1 MRKKEKE
8 IKDRLDIEAVIQKA
22 AVCRL
27 AMSDNNVPYI
37 VPLNFGFRDN
47 CLYFHSSLEGRKMDI
62 IKSNNIVCFEIDID
76 FELVKAD
83 KACKWSAHYKSVIGM
98 GRAFIIDDRDKK
110 LEALEIIMDHYQA
123 GPHEFMENLVDKAA
137 VVCVKVDEL
146 TGKRSV

>member
-8 IKDRLDIEAVIQKA
+8 IKDRSEVESVIQKA
-22 AVCRL
+22 VVCRL

-47 CLYFHSSLEGRKMDI
+47 CLYFHSSLEGKKLDI
-62 IKSNNIVCFEIDID
+62 IKSNNIVCFEMDID
-76 FELVKAD
+76 FELVKGE
-83 KACKWSAHYKSVIGM
+83 KACNFSAKYKSVIGM

-110 LEALEIIMDHYQA
+110 LEALEIIMDHYRA
-123 GPHEFMENLVDKAA
+123 GPHEFMEKLVDKAA